1 MLNDI
6 FIYKTK
12 NKYKKIYINMGSNC
26 TKSYEEQK
34 KALEKNIVS
43 FELNLYFIGE
53 DICPLYKNFNSRK

>member
-1 MLNDI
+1 
-6 FIYKTK
+6 
-12 NKYKKIYINMGSNC
+12 MGRNC

-53 DICPLYKNFNSRK
+53 DIFPL